1 MDSRKSPNKS
11 QSKGLTLRKIEKQMI
26 EAIKNGKRMNA
37 GNTSVCVSDGVSSV
51 LLHGNLI
58 AELHPDTLVVSL
70 AGWATPTTRS
80 RIHAICIAFT
90 KSRGIG
96 QRKGKQYLDLPDGT
110 EMEIN
115 ARDVYTLPRVN
126 GGFHA

>member
-1 MDSRKSPNKS
+1 M
-11 QSKGLTLRKIEKQMI
+11 RKIEKQMI
-26 EAIKNGKRMNA
+26 EAIRNGTRMSA
-37 GNTSVCVSDGVSSV
+37 GNTFVSSSDNIRSV
-51 LLHGNLI
+51 LLHGKLI
-58 AELHPDTLVVSL
+58 AVVYDDKIDVSL

-110 EMEIN
+110 EREVN
-115 ARDVYTLPRVN
+115 ARDFYTIPRVN

>member
-1 MDSRKSPNKS
+1 M
-11 QSKGLTLRKIEKQMI
+11 RKIEKKMI
-26 EAIKNGKRMNA
+26 AELRRAGRMHD
-37 GNTSVCVSDGVSSV
+37 GNTTVARGLACVEVY
-51 LLHGNLI
+51 LHGNLI
-58 AELHPDTLVVSL
+58 AQLYPDTLKITL
-70 AGWATPTTRS
+70 AGWATNTTRS

-110 EMEIN
+110 EMEIKS
-115 ARDVYTLPRVN
+115 REWYSLPRVN

>member
-1 MDSRKSPNKS
+1 M
-11 QSKGLTLRKIEKQMI
+11 RKIEKKMI
-26 EAIKNGKRMNA
+26 QAIENGTRMNK
-37 GNTSVCVSDGVSSV
+37 GNTTVYGGDDGVSSV

-58 AELHPDTLVVSL
+58 AELDASTVRVTL

-90 KSRGIG
+90 TSRGIG

-115 ARDVYTLPRVN
+115 SREWYSLPRVN

>member
-1 MDSRKSPNKS
+1 M
-11 QSKGLTLRKIEKQMI
+11 RKIEKKMI
-26 EAIKNGKRMNA
+26 AAINARACMND
-37 GNTSVCVSDGVSSV
+37 GNTTVSVGGGNDHVY
-51 LLHGNLI
+51 LHGNLI
-58 AELHPDTLVVSL
+58 AIIKPETIEVSL

-96 QRKGKQYLDLPDGT
+96 QRKGKQYLDLPEGG

-115 ARDVYTLPRVN
+115 TREWYSLPRVN